1 MIGYTHGK
9 QAYKLLDTEKRT
21 VFSSRHV
28 IFNESG
34 KVQKDDTAPWNTDTS
49 TDQWEGL
56 IPENAHYPDQKTL
69 EEDDPDPRIRDP
81 NELQMEPHLQGDVP
95 QAMEPY
101 QHEDVPRAVGN
112 TSVETFR
119 E

>member
-9 QAYKLLDTEKRT
+9 QAYKLLGTEKWT

-34 KVQKDDTAPWNTDTS
+34 KVQKDDTVPWNTDTS

-81 NELQMEPHLQGDVP
+81 NELQ
-95 QAMEPY
+95 
-101 QHEDVPRAVGN
+101 GN
-112 TSVETFR
+112 KYTNAATPWSTCTSS
-119 E
+119 